1 MAPPTKPSDAD
12 YPPLLT
18 VAQVQDYT
26 QLGRGQVYRLIRD
39 YLDSGGREGI
49 PSVRFGHSLRVPLD
63 GLRRMSALPDQEGA
77 TL

>member
-18 VAQVQDYT
+18 VA
-26 QLGRGQVYRLIRD
+26 RGQVYRLIQD

>member
-26 QLGRGQVYRLIRD
+26 QLGRGQVYRLIQD

-63 GLRRMSALPDQEGA
+63 GLRQIHRASRPQGA